1 MLIDS
6 GISLKKELDTMS
18 KRIFVSGS
26 ISIDNTVFTNVMPVP
41 GVTGKANSYLR
52 NVGGKGANQ
61 AVAAHLL
68 GADVFFFGAVGA
80 DEEGRYITS
89 FLKEKGLESILRASN
104 KPTGEAFI
112 TINEL
117 TGENQILIVQ
127 GANLTITNADYDS
140 LEERIKMFDIFL
152 TQLETPIHS
161 VIHSIK
167 LAKKFGLLT
176 ILNPAPYA
184 ELPDDIFKYIDYF
197 VPNEHELEQFVP
209 QFKSVEKKA
218 HVLLDKGVKNVIVTL
233 GEKGSM
239 LINKEKVV
247 QIEPHPVTAVDTTAA
262 GDSYLGALVTALAD
276 DKDIIEAMNFAS
288 KCSSITVTRKGAIQS
303 LPTLDDIK

>member
-1 MLIDS
+1 
-6 GISLKKELDTMS
+6 MS
-18 KRIFVSGS
+18 KRIFVTGS
-26 ISIDNTVFTNVMPVP
+26 ISIDNTVFTDVMPSP

-68 GADVFFFGAVGA
+68 GANVFFFGMVGS

-89 FLKEKGLESILRASN
+89 FLKEKGLDCILKASN

-127 GANLTITNADYDS
+127 GANLSITNLDFDS
-140 LEERIKMFDIFL
+140 LEERIKSCDIFL

-161 VIHSIK
+161 VVHSLK
-167 LAKKFGLLT
+167 LAKRFGLLT
-176 ILNPAPYA
+176 ILNPAPYG
-184 ELPDDIFKYIDYF
+184 ELSDEAYKFVDYF

-209 QFKSVEKKA
+209 QGEGVEEKA
-218 HVLLDKGVKNVIVTL
+218 KVLLNKGVQNVIVTL
-233 GEKGSM
+233 GEKGSV
-239 LINKEKVV
+239 LVNKEKVV
-247 QIEPHPVTAVDTTAA
+247 YVKPHPVVAVDTTAA
-262 GDSYLGALVTALAD
+262 GDSYLGALVTALSE
-276 DKDIIEAMNFAS
+276 DKDIVDAMNFAS